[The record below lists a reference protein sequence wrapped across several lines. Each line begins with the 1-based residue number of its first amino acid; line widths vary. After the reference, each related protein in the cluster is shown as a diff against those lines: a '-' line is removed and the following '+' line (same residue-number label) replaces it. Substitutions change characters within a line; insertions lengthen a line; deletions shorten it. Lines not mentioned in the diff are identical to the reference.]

1 VADHEFV
8 FALELSDEPYFDDML
23 TDVTGA
29 VLAFVGYRGAAGEE
43 LRRVLHGALTA
54 GASSGHSRC
63 DVRFRAHS
71 GELHISVVYTGGDEW
86 RTTRRLP

>member
-29 VLAFVGYRGAAGEE
+29 VLAYVGYRGAAREE
-43 LRRVLHGALTA
+43 LRRVLHRALAA
-54 GASSGHSRC
+54 GASSGHPRC

-71 GELHISVVYTGGDEW
+71 GELHISVVYAGGDEW
-86 RTTRRLP
+86 RTTRPLP